1 MIKIFRKIR
10 QNQIMEN
17 KTGKYF
23 KYAIGEII
31 LVVIGILIALQIN
44 NWNGKRSLRTQEVN
58 ILKSLK
64 ADLTQASTASKKYIN
79 VESTL
84 ANQYVFVLSGN
95 EARNSMLIKPN
106 ADSLYT
112 ALLWN
117 VDKSFPIINTYTDL
131 KNSGRTNLI
140 SNEEIRIKFSVLEN
154 SLYGLKTEVDDRLNF
169 QQMQGDQFVINDFNF
184 IRSLKAINHNY
195 PIDYGI
201 ENDYITLFSQQKFL
215 NFITAKLRLT
225 LSIIGYRKSL
235 LVDIEDVIA
244 LIDHEIIKNQ

>member
-95 EARNSMLIKPN
+95 EARNSILLKPN

-235 LVDIEDVIA
+235 LVDIEDIIA

>member
-95 EARNSMLIKPN
+95 EARNSILLKPN

-235 LVDIEDVIA
+235 LLEIEDVIE